1 MGEKVEG
8 EGKKKTMRNRK
19 ERRGQDKRLYE
30 VKRVILP
37 YAGGRCTQ
45 SCLKLKLV

>member
-19 ERRGQDKRLYE
+19 ERRGKDKRLYE